1 MAGRVLVL
9 SEPFGMGHE
18 RAAQALIKCMEK
30 TNPDLQVLHTTSLK
44 CTFPRLTDSLL
55 RLYFI
60 VVNTFPKMW
69 HGFYETSR
77 KDKSQNSRQMVYRL
91 LSAGIKKT
99 VREFRPDRVVCTHP
113 FPAAVISRLK
123 DEGLDAP
130 LTGII
135 TDYDIHAY
143 WLDNNIDLYI
153 VGDETLRKDFATL
166 GFTPRQVS
174 TQGIPIDPIFGQK
187 ADQAQLKI
195 KLGLDQNR
203 PMILLA
209 GGGWG
214 LGNLAGIAGMTAGI
228 PQKPQVVTV
237 TGTNHNLK
245 KHLRKTY
252 ATIENIKTEGLVTN
266 IDELM
271 KAADILITKPGG
283 LTTSEALAAGAPM
296 IIFDVLFGQEVWNA
310 KFLTAHDAAVKC
322 EQIKDI
328 PQKVQE
334 LLEDGTA
341 RHRLI
346 EKALA
351 LGKPE
356 AGVDAAGQVLG
367 LG

>member
-55 RLYFI
+55 RLYFV
-60 VVNTFPKMW
+60 VVNTFPRIW

-77 KDKSQNSRQMVYRL
+77 KDKSQNSRQMVYCL
-91 LSAGIKKT
+91 LSAGIKKII
-99 VREFRPDRVVCTHP
+99 REFRPDSVICTHP

-123 DEGLDAP
+123 SEGLDVP

-153 VGDETLRKDFATL
+153 IGNELLQKDFTAL

-174 TQGIPIDPIFGQK
+174 TQGIPIDPLFGQK
-187 ADQAQLKI
+187 ADQAQLKV
-195 KLGLDQNR
+195 KLGLDENR

-214 LGNLAGIAGMTAGI
+214 LGNLSGIAGMVAGI

-252 ATIENIKTEGLVTN
+252 ANTENIRAEGLVTN

-283 LTTSEALAAGAPM
+283 LTTSEALAAGVPM

-310 KFLTAHDAAVKC
+310 RFLTTHGAAVKC

-328 PQKVQE
+328 PHKVQE
-334 LLEDGTA
+334 LVEDGQA
-341 RHRLI
+341 RQKLR
-346 EKALA
+346 KSALA
-351 LGKPE
+351 IGKPK
-356 AGVDAAGQVLG
+356 AGVNAAGMVLG
-367 LG
+367 L

>member
-55 RLYFI
+55 KLYFI

-77 KDKSQNSRQMVYRL
+77 KDQSQNSRQMVYRL

-99 VREFRPDRVVCTHP
+99 IREFRPDRVVCTHP

-153 VGDETLRKDFATL
+153 IGDKLLQKDFTAL
-166 GFTPRQVS
+166 DFTPRQVS
-174 TQGIPIDPIFGQK
+174 AQGIPIDPIFGQK
-187 ADQAQLKI
+187 ADREQLKA

-214 LGNLAGIAGMTAGI
+214 LGNLAGIAGMVAGI

-245 KHLRKTY
+245 KQLRKTY
-252 ATIENIKTEGLVTN
+252 AAIENIKTEGLVTN

-271 KAADILITKPGG
+271 KAADILVTKPGG
-283 LTTSEALAAGAPM
+283 LTTSEALAAGVPM
-296 IIFDVLFGQEVWNA
+296 VLFDVLFGQEVWNA
-310 KFLTAHDAAVKC
+310 RFLTAHDAAVKC

-334 LLEDGTA
+334 LLENGTA
-341 RHRLI
+341 RRQLS

-356 AGVDAAGQVLG
+356 AG
-367 LG
+367 